1 MFSVTCVRFFELSE
15 AESSQEI
22 EQKKKRGYRRQ
33 IENKGEL
40 DIVVVMSYG
49 ERLE

>member
-1 MFSVTCVRFFELSE
+1 MFSVICVRFFELSE

-22 EQKKKRGYRRQ
+22 EQKKRGYRRQ

-49 ERLE
+49 LE